1 MKLSISQ
8 RLAAMFAI
16 ASFIMLAVLGFAMH
30 GLLKRELELHQVS
43 ELQAR
48 WQMHKPMILRND
60 DAQHWQVVRSKFD
73 GALADNTRVRVW
85 VLSDDPRFRYGT
97 QLAPTQADSTAKDGF
112 GHIQVEEHTN
122 PMKTYIAQVEGR
134 GERPPVRLMVGI
146 DSTPFVE
153 TLRAFTVGLVALTV
167 VGALGA
173 AALGYYIAGF
183 GLRPLE
189 RLSGEAQALS
199 PGHLSRRLQTDTLA
213 PELSKL
219 ADSFNGALA
228 RLEAAYQQLEAFNA
242 DVAHELRT
250 PLGNLIGQT
259 QVTLSRERNATELK
273 ESLHSNLEDLER
285 LRAIVNDMLF
295 LARADRGERAPNRV
309 EVSIAQEVA
318 HAVEYL
324 EFIFEE
330 AEVRVRIDGDAHA
343 SIETTLFRRAVC
355 NLLQNAVQHAPR
367 GAEIVVFVLQQPGAI
382 RVSVQNTGPGIARE
396 HLTRLFDR
404 FYRVDSARSG
414 SHENHGLGLAI
425 VRAVAAMHGGT
436 VFAESDD
443 GATTIGFT
451 VALTPT

>member
-8 RLAAMFAI
+8 RLATMFAV
-16 ASFIMLAVLGFAMH
+16 ASFVTLAVLSFAMH
-30 GLLKRELELHQVS
+30 GLLKRELERHQDN

-48 WQMHKPMILRND
+48 WQMYKPIIARND
-60 DAQHWQVVRSKFD
+60 EVAYWEVVKHKFD
-73 GALADNTRVRVW
+73 NSISENNRVSLW
-85 VLSDDPRFRYGT
+85 VLGDDNRFRYGAALNGD
-97 QLAPTQADSTAKDGF
+97 QLRSAGTHGF
-112 GHIQVEEHTN
+112 GEILVPEHEA
-122 PMKTYIAQVEGR
+122 PLKTYSAEIEGR
-134 GERPPVRLMVGI
+134 GERPAVRLMVGI

-153 TLRAFTVGLVALTV
+153 TLSSFTVGLVALTV

-173 AALGYYIAGF
+173 ATLGYYIARVGM
-183 GLRPLE
+183 RPLE
-189 RLSGEAQALS
+189 RLSGEAQELS

-213 PELSKL
+213 PELSQL
-219 ADSFNGALA
+219 ADSFNGALG
-228 RLEAAYQQLEAFNA
+228 RLETAYQQLEAFNA

-259 QVTLSRERNATELK
+259 QVTLSRERNPTELK
-273 ESLHSNLEDLER
+273 EALHSNLEDLER
-285 LRAIVNDMLF
+285 LRGIVNDMLF
-295 LARADRGERAPNRV
+295 LARADRGERAPNRI

-330 AEVRVRIDGDAHA
+330 AGVKVRIEGDASA
-343 SIETTLFRRAVC
+343 SIETSLFRRAVT

-396 HLTRLFDR
+396 HLSRLFDR
-404 FYRVDSARSG
+404 FYRVDSSRSG
-414 SHENHGLGLAI
+414 SRENHGLGLAI

-436 VFAESDD
+436 VFAESDS

-451 VALTPT
+451 VAS

>member
-8 RLAAMFAI
+8 RLAAMFAV
-16 ASFIMLAVLGFAMH
+16 ASFVMLAVLSVAMH
-30 GLLKRELELHQVS
+30 GLLKRELGRHQSS

-48 WQMHKPMILRND
+48 WQMYKPIVMRND
-60 DAQHWQVVRSKFD
+60 EASHWDYVRTKFD
-73 GALADNTRVRVW
+73 NSISENNRVSLW
-85 VLSDDPRFRYGT
+85 VSGDDERFRYGT
-97 QLAPTQADSTAKDGF
+97 ELNDEQRRSMGTQGF
-112 GHIQVEEHTN
+112 GQILVPGHEA
-122 PMKTYIAQVEGR
+122 PLKTFSAEVEGR
-134 GERPPVRLMVGI
+134 GERPPVRLTVGI

-153 TLRAFTVGLVALTV
+153 TLRAFTVGLIALTV

-173 AALGYYIAGF
+173 AGLGYYIARVGM
-183 GLRPLE
+183 RPLDK
-189 RLSGEAQALS
+189 LSDEARALS
-199 PGHLSRRLQTDTLA
+199 PDHLSRRLQTDTLA
-213 PELSKL
+213 PELSHL

-259 QVTLSRERNATELK
+259 QVTLSRERGTTELK
-273 ESLHSNLEDLER
+273 ELLHSNLEDLER

-309 EVSIAQEVA
+309 EVSIAQEVSR
-318 HAVEYL
+318 AVEYL

-330 AEVRVRIDGDAHA
+330 AGVRVRIEGDAQA
-343 SIETTLFRRAVC
+343 SIETSLFRRAVT

-382 RVSVQNTGPGIARE
+382 RVSVQNAGSGIARE
-396 HLTRLFDR
+396 HLSRLFDR
-404 FYRVDSARSG
+404 FYRVDSSRSG
-414 SHENHGLGLAI
+414 SRENHGLGLAI
-425 VRAVAAMHGGT
+425 VRAVATMHGGT

-451 VALTPT
+451 VAA

>member
-8 RLAAMFAI
+8 RLAAMFAA
-16 ASFIMLAVLGFAMH
+16 ASFIMLAVLGVAMH
-30 GLLKRELELHQVS
+30 GLLKRELERHQVN

-48 WQMHKPMILRND
+48 WQMYRPMVQRND
-60 DAQHWQVVRSKFD
+60 DVEHWRVVQAKFD
-73 GALADNTRVRVW
+73 SSLSENNRVGLW
-85 VLSDDPRFRYGT
+85 VLSDDARFRYGSSLSAE
-97 QLAPTQADSTAKDGF
+97 QLRATALDGL
-112 GHIQVEEHTN
+112 GQMTLAGQEALL
-122 PMKTYIAQVEGR
+122 KTFVAEVEGR
-134 GERPPVRLMVGI
+134 GERPTVRLMVGI

-173 AALGYYIAGF
+173 AALGYYIAGI

-199 PGHLSRRLQTDTLA
+199 PGYLSRRLQTDTLA

-219 ADSFNGALA
+219 ADSFNGALS
-228 RLEAAYQQLEAFNA
+228 RLETAYQQLEAFNA

-259 QVTLSRERNATELK
+259 QVTLSRERNSTELK
-273 ESLHSNLEDLER
+273 EALHSNLEDLER

-318 HAVEYL
+318 YAVEYL

-330 AEVRVRIDGDAHA
+330 AGVRVRIDGDAHA
-343 SIETTLFRRAVC
+343 SIETSLFRRAVT

-367 GAEIVVFVLQQPGAI
+367 GAEIVVFVLQQPGTI

-396 HLTRLFDR
+396 HLSRLFDR

-436 VFAESDD
+436 VFAESAN

-451 VALTPT
+451 VARA

>member
-1 MKLSISQ
+1 MKLSISK
-8 RLAAMFAI
+8 RLAAMFAV
-16 ASFIMLAVLGFAMH
+16 ASFVLLAVLSVAMH
-30 GLLKRELELHQVS
+30 GLLKRELERHQS
-43 ELQAR
+43 NELQAR
-48 WQMHKPMILRND
+48 WTMYKPIVVRND
-60 DAQHWQVVRSKFD
+60 EVSHWEYVRTKFD
-73 GALADNTRVRVW
+73 NSISENNRVSLW
-85 VLSDDPRFRYGT
+85 VQSDDSRFLYGSALT
-97 QLAPTQADSTAKDGF
+97 DEQRHTMGTHGF
-112 GHIQVEEHTN
+112 GQVMLAGHES
-122 PMKTYIAQVEGR
+122 PLKTYSEDVEGR
-134 GERPPVRLMVGI
+134 GERPSVRLTVGI

-173 AALGYYIAGF
+173 AGLGYYIAGV
-183 GLRPLE
+183 GLRPVE
-189 RLSGEAQALS
+189 RLSREAQTLS
-199 PGHLSRRLQTDTLA
+199 PGYLSRRLQTDTLA
-213 PELSKL
+213 PELSEL
-219 ADSFNGALA
+219 ADSFNGALS
-228 RLEAAYQQLEAFNA
+228 RLETAYQQLEAFNA

-259 QVTLSRERNATELK
+259 QVTLSRERNGTELK
-273 ESLHSNLEDLER
+273 EALHSNLEDLER

-309 EVSIAQEVA
+309 EVSIAQEVS

-330 AEVRVRIDGDAHA
+330 AGVRVRIEGDAQA
-343 SIETTLFRRAVC
+343 SIETALFRRAVT

-396 HLTRLFDR
+396 HLSRLFDR

-414 SHENHGLGLAI
+414 SRENHGLGLAI

-451 VALTPT
+451 VASA

>member
-1 MKLSISQ
+1 
-8 RLAAMFAI
+8 
-16 ASFIMLAVLGFAMH
+16 VH
-30 GLLKRELELHQVS
+30 GLLIRELERHQDN

-48 WQMHKPMILRND
+48 WQMYKPIIMRND
-60 DAQHWQVVRSKFD
+60 EVKYWEYVQRKFD
-73 GALADNTRVRVW
+73 NSISENKRVSVW
-85 VLSDDPRFRYGT
+85 VLGDDPRFRYGSALT
-97 QLAPTQADSTAKDGF
+97 SEQLQSAGKEGF
-112 GHIQVEEHTN
+112 GEILLANHTA
-122 PMKTYIAQVEGR
+122 PLKTYSGDIESR
-134 GERPPVRLMVGI
+134 GERPTVHLMVGI

-153 TLRAFTVGLVALTV
+153 TLRSFTVGLIALTV

-173 AALGYYIAGF
+173 AALGYYIARVGM
-183 GLRPLE
+183 RPLE
-189 RLSGEAQALS
+189 QLSGEAQKLS
-199 PGHLSRRLQTDTLA
+199 PGDLSRRLQTDTLA

-259 QVTLSRERNATELK
+259 QVTLSRERSTTELK
-273 ESLHSNLEDLER
+273 EALHSNLEDVER

-330 AEVRVRIDGDAHA
+330 AGVKVRIEGDAQA
-343 SIETTLFRRAVC
+343 SIETSLFRRAVT

-367 GAEIVVFVLQQPGAI
+367 GAEIVVVVLQQPGAI

-396 HLTRLFDR
+396 HLSRLFDR
-404 FYRVDSARSG
+404 FYRVDSSRSG
-414 SHENHGLGLAI
+414 SRENHGLGLAI
-425 VRAVAAMHGGT
+425 VRAVATMHGGT
-436 VFAESDD
+436 VFAESDN
-443 GATTIGFT
+443 GATKIGFT
-451 VALTPT
+451 VAAV

>member
-8 RLAAMFAI
+8 RLATMFAA
-16 ASFIMLAVLGFAMH
+16 ASFVTLAVLSFAMH
-30 GLLKRELELHQVS
+30 GLLERELGRHQNNELR
-43 ELQAR
+43 AR
-48 WQMHKPMILRND
+48 WEMYKPLVLRNQE
-60 DAQHWQVVRSKFD
+60 AQHWQHVRAKFD
-73 GALADNTRVRVW
+73 SSISENNRVSVW
-85 VLSDDPRFRYGT
+85 VLSDDSRFRYGP
-97 QLAPTQADSTAKDGF
+97 QLTAAQLRSAGQAGF
-112 GHIQVEEHTN
+112 GQILVPNHAA
-122 PMKTYIAQVEGR
+122 PLKTYSAEVEGR

-167 VGALGA
+167 VGALGS
-173 AALGYYIAGF
+173 AALGYYIARVGM
-183 GLRPLE
+183 RPIE
-189 RLSGEAQALS
+189 RLSREAQELS
-199 PGHLSRRLQTDTLA
+199 PGDLSRRLQTGTLA
-213 PELSKL
+213 PELSQL

-259 QVTLSRERNATELK
+259 QVTLSRERNTTELK
-273 ESLHSNLEDLER
+273 EALHSNLEDLER

-309 EVSIAQEVA
+309 EVSIAQEVR
-318 HAVEYL
+318 HAVDYL

-330 AEVRVRIDGDAHA
+330 AGVTVRIDGDARA
-343 SIETTLFRRAVC
+343 SIETSLFRRAVT

-367 GAEIVVFVLQQPGAI
+367 GAEVVVHVLQQPGEI

-396 HLTRLFDR
+396 HLSRLFDR
-404 FYRVDSARSG
+404 FYRVDSSRSG
-414 SHENHGLGLAI
+414 SRENHGLGLAI
-425 VRAVAAMHGGT
+425 VRAVATMHGGT
-436 VFAESDD
+436 VFAESES

-451 VALTPT
+451 VAA

>member
-8 RLAAMFAI
+8 RLAAMFAV
-16 ASFIMLAVLGFAMH
+16 ASFVVLAVLSFAMH
-30 GLLKRELELHQVS
+30 GLLKRELERHQTN

-48 WQMHKPMILRND
+48 WQMYRPIVARND
-60 DAQHWQVVRSKFD
+60 DVEHWAVACNKFD
-73 GALADNTRVRVW
+73 NSLSENNRVSVW
-85 VLSDDPRFRYGT
+85 VLGDDERFRYGSPLT
-97 QLAPTQADSTAKDGF
+97 PEQLRSAGVHGF
-112 GHIQVEEHTN
+112 GQIRVPEHEAPLKTFTDDVE
-122 PMKTYIAQVEGR
+122 AR
-134 GERPPVRLMVGI
+134 GERPAVRMMIGI

-153 TLRAFTVGLVALTV
+153 TLRAFTVGLLALTV
-167 VGALGA
+167 VGALGS
-173 AALGYYIAGF
+173 AALGYYIAGV
-183 GLRPLE
+183 GLRPLD
-189 RLSGEAQALS
+189 RLSREAQALS
-199 PGHLSRRLQTDTLA
+199 PGYLSRRLRTDTLA
-213 PELSKL
+213 PELSEL
-219 ADSFNGALA
+219 ADSFNGALS
-228 RLEAAYQQLEAFNA
+228 RLETAYQQLEAFNA

-259 QVTLSRERNATELK
+259 QVTLSRERGLTELK

-309 EVSIAQEVA
+309 EVSIAQEVS

-330 AEVRVRIDGDAHA
+330 AGVHVRIEGDAQA
-343 SIETTLFRRAVC
+343 SIETSLFRRAVT

-367 GAEIVVFVLQQPGAI
+367 GAEIVVLVLQQPDAI

-396 HLTRLFDR
+396 HLSRLFDR
-404 FYRVDSARSG
+404 FYRVDSSRSG
-414 SHENHGLGLAI
+414 SRENHGLGLAI
-425 VRAVAAMHGGT
+425 VRAVATMHGGT

-451 VALTPT
+451 VARA

>member
-1 MKLSISQ
+1 MNLSISQ
-8 RLAAMFAI
+8 RLAVMFAA
-16 ASFIMLAVLGFAMH
+16 ASFIMLAVLGIAMH
-30 GLLKRELELHQVS
+30 GLLKRELERHQVH

-48 WQMHKPMILRND
+48 WEMHKPMIRRND
-60 DAQHWQVVRSKFD
+60 DAEHWHIVQNKLD
-73 GALADNTRVRVW
+73 GILPENGRVQVW
-85 VLSDDPRFRYGT
+85 VLSDDPRFRYGPPLSAQQLST
-97 QLAPTQADSTAKDGF
+97 IPAAGLGQLALSAHPSS
-112 GHIQVEEHTN
+112 
-122 PMKTYIAQVEGR
+122 MKTYVAQIESH
-134 GERPPVRLMVGI
+134 GERPPVRLMIAI
-146 DSTPFVE
+146 DSQPFVE
-153 TLRAFTVGLVALTV
+153 TLRAFTVGLIALTV

-173 AALGYYIAGF
+173 AALDYYIAGI
-183 GLRPLE
+183 GLRPLG

-199 PGHLSRRLQTDTLA
+199 PGHLSRRLQTATLP
-213 PELSKL
+213 PELSQL
-219 ADSFNGALA
+219 AGSFNGALA

-259 QVTLSRERNATELK
+259 QVTLSRERNPTELK
-273 ESLHSNLEDLER
+273 EALHSNLEDIER

-343 SIETTLFRRAVC
+343 SIETSLFRRAVC

-367 GAEIVVFVLQQPGAI
+367 GAEILVLVLPEADAV
-382 RVSVQNTGPGIARE
+382 RVAVQNTGPGIARE
-396 HLTRLFDR
+396 HLNRLFDR

-425 VRAVAAMHGGT
+425 VRAVAAMHGGN

-451 VALTPT
+451 VAA

>member
-8 RLAAMFAI
+8 RLAAMFAV
-16 ASFIMLAVLGFAMH
+16 ASFIMLAAVSFAMH
-30 GLLKRELELHQVS
+30 GLLKRELERHQDN

-48 WQMHKPMILRND
+48 WQMYKPIIMRND
-60 DAQHWQVVRSKFD
+60 EVVYWSVVRSKFD
-73 GALADNTRVRVW
+73 NSLSENNRVSVW
-85 VLSDDPRFRYGT
+85 VLGDDTRFRYGSYLDDEQLLAAGT
-97 QLAPTQADSTAKDGF
+97 QGF
-112 GHIQVEEHTN
+112 GEMHMPEHEA
-122 PMKTYIAQVEGR
+122 PMKTYSAEVEGR
-134 GERPPVRLMVGI
+134 GERPAVRLMIGI

-153 TLRAFTVGLVALTV
+153 TLQSFTVGLVALTV

-173 AALGYYIAGF
+173 AGLGYYIAGV
-183 GLRPLE
+183 GLRPLG

-228 RLEAAYQQLEAFNA
+228 RLETAYQQLEAFNA

-259 QVTLSRERNATELK
+259 QVTLSRERNPTELK
-273 ESLHSNLEDLER
+273 EALHSNLEDLER
-285 LRAIVNDMLF
+285 VRAIVNDMLF

-330 AEVRVRIDGDAHA
+330 AGVEVRIEGDAQA
-343 SIETTLFRRAVC
+343 SIETSLFRRAVT

-367 GAEIVVFVLQQPGAI
+367 GAEIVVIVLQQPGAI
-382 RVSVQNTGPGIARE
+382 RVSVQNSGSGIARE
-396 HLTRLFDR
+396 HLSRLFDR
-404 FYRVDSARSG
+404 FYRVDSSRSG
-414 SHENHGLGLAI
+414 SRENHGLGLAI

-436 VFAESDD
+436 VFAESDN

-451 VALTPT
+451 VAP

>member
-1 MKLSISQ
+1 
-8 RLAAMFAI
+8 
-16 ASFIMLAVLGFAMH
+16 
-30 GLLKRELELHQVS
+30 LLKRELERHQVN

-48 WQMHKPMILRND
+48 WQMYKPIVLRND
-60 DAQHWQVVRSKFD
+60 DVEHWAMVSTKFNNS
-73 GALADNTRVRVW
+73 LSENNRVSLWVW
-85 VLSDDPRFRYGT
+85 SDDPRFRYGSELSSE
-97 QLAPTQADSTAKDGF
+97 QLRT
-112 GHIQVEEHTN
+112 IQVDGIGQLVSTEHHA
-122 PMKTYIAQVEGR
+122 PLKTFVAEVEGR

-153 TLRAFTVGLVALTV
+153 TLRAFTVGLIALTV

-173 AALGYYIAGF
+173 AALGYYIAGI

-189 RLSGEAQALS
+189 SLSGEAEELS
-199 PGHLSRRLQTDTLA
+199 PGHLSRRLQTNTLA
-213 PELSKL
+213 PELYKL
-219 ADSFNGALA
+219 ADSFNGALS

-250 PLGNLIGQT
+250 PLGNIIGQT
-259 QVTLSRERNATELK
+259 QVTLSRERNPTELK
-273 ESLHSNLEDLER
+273 EALHSNLEDLER

-295 LARADRGERAPNRV
+295 LARADRGERAPNRI

-330 AEVRVRIDGDAHA
+330 AGVRVRIDGDAHA
-343 SIETTLFRRAVC
+343 SIETSLFRRAVT

-367 GAEIVVFVLQQPGAI
+367 GAEIVVSVLQQPGAI

-396 HLTRLFDR
+396 HLSRLFDR
-404 FYRVDSARSG
+404 FYRVDIARSG
-414 SHENHGLGLAI
+414 SRENHGLGLAI

-451 VALTPT
+451 VASA

>member
-8 RLAAMFAI
+8 RLATMFAV
-16 ASFIMLAVLGFAMH
+16 ASFVMLAVVSMAMH
-30 GLLKRELELHQVS
+30 GLLKRELERHQDN

-48 WQMHKPMILRND
+48 WQMYKPIVTRND
-60 DAQHWQVVRSKFD
+60 EASHWSIVRSKFD
-73 GALADNTRVRVW
+73 NSLSENNRVSVW
-85 VLSDDPRFRYGT
+85 VLGSDTRFRYGSYLNDN
-97 QLAPTQADSTAKDGF
+97 QLLTAGTRGF
-112 GHIQVEEHTN
+112 GEIQLPEQEA
-122 PMKTYIAQVEGR
+122 PLKTFSADVEGR
-134 GERPPVRLMVGI
+134 GERPAVRLMIGI

-153 TLRAFTVGLVALTV
+153 TLQSFTVGLVALTV

-173 AALGYYIAGF
+173 AALGYYIAGV
-183 GLRPLE
+183 GLRPVG
-189 RLSGEAQALS
+189 RLSGEARALS
-199 PGHLSRRLQTDTLA
+199 PGHLARRLQTDTLA
-213 PELSKL
+213 PELSNL

-228 RLEAAYQQLEAFNA
+228 RLETAYQQLEAFNA

-259 QVTLSRERNATELK
+259 QVTLSRERSPTELK
-273 ESLHSNLEDLER
+273 EALHSNLEDLER

-330 AEVRVRIDGDAHA
+330 AGVKVRIEGDAQA
-343 SIETTLFRRAVC
+343 SIETSLFRRAVT

-367 GAEIVVFVLQQPGAI
+367 GAEIVVFVLQQPGTI
-382 RVSVQNTGPGIARE
+382 RVSVQNAGPGIARE
-396 HLTRLFDR
+396 HLSRLFDR

-414 SHENHGLGLAI
+414 SRENHGLGLAI

-436 VFAESDD
+436 VFAESES

-451 VALTPT
+451 VAS

>member
-1 MKLSISQ
+1 MNLSISQ
-8 RLAAMFAI
+8 RLAAMFAV
-16 ASFIMLAVLGFAMH
+16 ASFVMLAVLGLAMH
-30 GLLKRELELHQVS
+30 GLLERELGRHQDN

-48 WQMHKPMILRND
+48 WQMYKPIIARND
-60 DAQHWQVVRSKFD
+60 ELSYWRIVRIKFD
-73 GALADNTRVRVW
+73 NSLSENNRVSVW
-85 VLSDDPRFRYGT
+85 VLGDDPRFRYGPELSAEQLLTAGT
-97 QLAPTQADSTAKDGF
+97 QGF
-112 GHIQVEEHTN
+112 GQIWLPDQAA
-122 PMKTYIAQVEGR
+122 PLKTFSAEIEAH
-134 GERPPVRLMVGI
+134 GERPAVRLMIGI

-153 TLRAFTVGLVALTV
+153 TLQSFTVGLVALTI

-173 AALGYYIAGF
+173 AGLGYYIAGV
-183 GLRPLE
+183 GLRPVE
-189 RLSGEAQALS
+189 QLSGEAQALS

-228 RLEAAYQQLEAFNA
+228 RLETAYQQLEAFNA

-259 QVTLSRERNATELK
+259 QVTLSRERNPTELK
-273 ESLHSNLEDLER
+273 EALHSNLEDLER

-295 LARADRGERAPNRV
+295 LARADRGERAPNRI

-330 AEVRVRIDGDAHA
+330 AGVRVRIDGDAQA
-343 SIETTLFRRAVC
+343 SIETSLFRRAVT

-414 SHENHGLGLAI
+414 SRENHGLGLAI

-436 VFAESDD
+436 VFAESES

-451 VALTPT
+451 VAV

>member
-1 MKLSISQ
+1 MNLSISQ
-8 RLAAMFAI
+8 RLAAMFAA
-16 ASFIMLAVLGFAMH
+16 ASFIMLAVVGIAMH
-30 GLLKRELELHQVS
+30 SLLKRELERYQVH

-48 WQMHKPMILRND
+48 WDMHQPMILRNRD
-60 DAQHWQVVRSKFD
+60 PAHWDVIRAKFD
-73 GALADNTRVRVW
+73 GILPENGRVRVW
-85 VLSDDPRFRYGT
+85 VLSDDPRFRYGPPLSAA
-97 QLAPTQADSTAKDGF
+97 QLRTTSPSGLGELTLD
-112 GHIQVEEHTN
+112 EHAGA
-122 PMKTYIAQVEGR
+122 MKTYTAEIEGR
-134 GERPPVRLMVGI
+134 DQRPPVRLMIAI
-146 DSTPFVE
+146 DTMPFVE
-153 TLRAFTVGLVALTV
+153 TMRAFTVGLIALTV
-167 VGALGA
+167 VGTLGA

-183 GLRPLE
+183 GLRPLD
-189 RLSGEAQALS
+189 RLSGEAEALS
-199 PGHLSRRLQTDTLA
+199 PGRLSRRLHTGTLP

-259 QVTLSRERNATELK
+259 QVTLSRERNSTQLK
-273 ESLHSNLEDLER
+273 EALHSNLEDLER

-295 LARADRGERAPNRV
+295 LARADRGESAPNRI

-330 AEVRVRIDGDAHA
+330 AEVRVRIEGDARA
-343 SIETTLFRRAVC
+343 SIETSLFRRAVC
-355 NLLQNAVQHAPR
+355 NLLQNAVQHAPPN
-367 GAEIVVFVLQQPGAI
+367 AEIVVFLLHEKNAI
-382 RVSVQNTGPGIARE
+382 RVSVQNTGSSIARE
-396 HLTRLFDR
+396 HLSRLFDR

-425 VRAVAAMHGGT
+425 VRAVAAMHGGS
-436 VFAESDD
+436 VFAESNN

-451 VALTPT
+451 VATV

>member
-1 MKLSISQ
+1 MKLSLSQ
-8 RLAAMFAI
+8 RLAAMFAL
-16 ASFIMLAVLGFAMH
+16 ASFIMLAVLSMSMH
-30 GLLKRELELHQVS
+30 GLLKRELEKHQV
-43 ELQAR
+43 QALKAR
-48 WQMHKPMILRND
+48 AQWHRGMIMRND
-60 DAQHWQVVRSKFD
+60 EVIYWHMVCRKLDESVAESR
-73 GALADNTRVRVW
+73 RVRLW
-85 VLSDDPRFRYGT
+85 VLSDDSRFRCGT
-97 QLAPTQADSTAKDGF
+97 ALSPEQSSSTLANGF
-112 GHIQVEEHTN
+112 GEIPVKN
-122 PMKTYIAQVEGR
+122 AAPMKTYIAEVPGR
-134 GERPPVRLMVGI
+134 GERPAVRLMVAI

-153 TLRAFTVGLVALTV
+153 TLRSFTVGLIALTV
-167 VGALGA
+167 VGAMGS
-173 AALGYYIAGF
+173 AALGYYIARV

-199 PGHLSRRLQTDTLA
+199 PGRLSRRLQTDTLA
-213 PELSKL
+213 PELWKL

-259 QVTLSRERNATELK
+259 QVTLARERNPAELK
-273 ESLHSNLEDLER
+273 ELLHSNLEDLER

-309 EVSIAQEVA
+309 EVSIADEVA

-343 SIETTLFRRAVC
+343 SIETSLFRRAVT

-367 GAEIVVFVLQQPGAI
+367 GAEIVVAVLQERGTI
-382 RVSVQNTGPGIARE
+382 RVSVQNTGSGIARE
-396 HLTRLFDR
+396 HLSRLFDR

-425 VRAVAAMHGGT
+425 VRAVATMHGGT
-436 VFAESDD
+436 VFAESEQ
-443 GATTIGFT
+443 GATSIGFT
-451 VALTPT
+451 VACG

>member
-1 MKLSISQ
+1 MNLSISQ
-8 RLAAMFAI
+8 RLAVMFAA
-16 ASFIMLAVLGFAMH
+16 ASFVMLAAIGLAMH
-30 GLLKRELELHQVS
+30 GLLKRELESHQVH

-48 WQMHKPMILRND
+48 WQMHKPMIMRND
-60 DAQHWQVVRSKFD
+60 EVAHWHVVGSKLD
-73 GALADNTRVRVW
+73 GILPENGRVRVW
-85 VLSDDPRFRYGT
+85 VLGDDPRFRYGPPLSPS
-97 QLAPTQADSTAKDGF
+97 QLGAIPSAGLGELTLSDPSAA
-112 GHIQVEEHTN
+112 
-122 PMKTYIAQVEGR
+122 MKTYVARIDAN
-134 GERPPVRLMVGI
+134 GERPPVRLMIGI
-146 DSTPFVE
+146 DTQPFVE
-153 TLRAFTVGLVALTV
+153 TLRAFTVGLVALTI

-183 GLRPLE
+183 GLRPLG

-199 PGHLSRRLQTDTLA
+199 PGRLSRRLQTGTLP

-250 PLGNLIGQT
+250 PLGNIIGQT
-259 QVTLSRERNATELK
+259 QVTLSRERNPTELK
-273 ESLHSNLEDLER
+273 EALHSNLEDLER

-330 AEVRVRIDGDAHA
+330 AEVRVRIDGDARA
-343 SIETTLFRRAVC
+343 SIETALFRRAVC

-367 GAEIVVFVLQQPGAI
+367 GAEIVVFVLPETDAI
-382 RVSVQNTGPGIARE
+382 RVAVQNTGPGIARE
-396 HLTRLFDR
+396 HLSRLFDR

-414 SHENHGLGLAI
+414 SQGNHGLGLAI
-425 VRAVAAMHGGT
+425 VRAVAAMHGGN
-436 VFAESDD
+436 VFAESDN

-451 VALTPT
+451 VAP

>member
-1 MKLSISQ
+1 MLSVVS
-8 RLAAMFAI
+8 M
-16 ASFIMLAVLGFAMH
+16 AMH
-30 GLLKRELELHQVS
+30 GLLKRELERHQDN

-48 WQMHKPMILRND
+48 WQMYKPIITRND
-60 DAQHWQVVRSKFD
+60 EVRYWNIVRSKFD
-73 GALADNTRVRVW
+73 NSLSENNRVSVW
-85 VLSDDPRFRYGT
+85 VLGDDTRFRYGSYLSNEQLLTAGT
-97 QLAPTQADSTAKDGF
+97 QGF
-112 GHIQVEEHTN
+112 GEIHLPEQQA
-122 PMKTYIAQVEGR
+122 PLKTYSAEVESR
-134 GERPPVRLMVGI
+134 GERPAVRLMIGI

-153 TLRAFTVGLVALTV
+153 TLQAFTVGLVALTV

-173 AALGYYIAGF
+173 AGLGYYIARV
-183 GLRPLE
+183 GLRPLG
-189 RLSGEAQALS
+189 RLSGEAEALS
-199 PGHLSRRLQTDTLA
+199 PGYLSRRLQTDTLA

-219 ADSFNGALA
+219 AVSFNGALA
-228 RLEAAYQQLEAFNA
+228 RLETAYQQLEAFNA

-259 QVTLSRERNATELK
+259 QVTLSRDRNPTELK
-273 ESLHSNLEDLER
+273 EALHSNLEDLER

-295 LARADRGERAPNRV
+295 LARADRGERAPNRI

-330 AEVRVRIDGDAHA
+330 AGVRVRIEGDAQA
-343 SIETTLFRRAVC
+343 SIETSLFRRAVT

-382 RVSVQNTGPGIARE
+382 RVSVQNIGPGIARE
-396 HLTRLFDR
+396 HLSRLFDR

-414 SHENHGLGLAI
+414 SRENHGLGLAI
-425 VRAVAAMHGGT
+425 VRAVANMHGGT
-436 VFAESDD
+436 VFAESDS

-451 VALTPT
+451 VAI

>member
-8 RLAAMFAI
+8 RLAAMFAV
-16 ASFIMLAVLGFAMH
+16 ASFVMLAVLSVAMH
-30 GLLKRELELHQVS
+30 GLLKRELGRHQDN

-48 WQMHKPMILRND
+48 WQMYKPFVMRND
-60 DAQHWQVVRSKFD
+60 EASHWRITCAKFD
-73 GALADNTRVRVW
+73 NSLSENSGVKVW
-85 VLSDDPRFRYGT
+85 VLGEDARFRYGSSLNEA
-97 QLAPTQADSTAKDGF
+97 QLRTAGMQGF
-112 GHIQVEEHTN
+112 GQISVPDQEA
-122 PMKTYIAQVEGR
+122 PLKTFSGPVEGR
-134 GERPPVRLMVGI
+134 GERPTVRLMVGI

-153 TLRAFTVGLVALTV
+153 TLQSFTVGLIALTF

-173 AALGYYIAGF
+173 AALGYYIAGV
-183 GLRPLE
+183 GLRPVE

-228 RLEAAYQQLEAFNA
+228 RLETAYQQLEAFNA

-259 QVTLSRERNATELK
+259 QVTLSRERSVTELK
-273 ESLHSNLEDLER
+273 EALHSNLEDLER

-295 LARADRGERAPNRV
+295 LARADRGERAPNRI

-330 AEVRVRIDGDAHA
+330 AGVRVRIEGDAQA
-343 SIETTLFRRAVC
+343 SIETSLFRRAVT

-382 RVSVQNTGPGIARE
+382 RVSVRNNGSGIARE
-396 HLTRLFDR
+396 HLSRLFDR
-404 FYRVDSARSG
+404 FYRVDSSRSG
-414 SHENHGLGLAI
+414 SRENHGLGLAI
-425 VRAVAAMHGGT
+425 VRAVATMHGGT
-436 VFAESDD
+436 VFAESEN

-451 VALTPT
+451 VARA

>member
-8 RLAAMFAI
+8 RLAAMFAV
-16 ASFIMLAVLGFAMH
+16 ASFVMLAVLSVAMH
-30 GLLKRELELHQVS
+30 GLLKRELERHQS
-43 ELQAR
+43 NELQAR
-48 WQMHKPMILRND
+48 WQMYKPIIMRND
-60 DAQHWQVVRSKFD
+60 EAAHWEYVRTKFD
-73 GALADNTRVRVW
+73 NSISENNRVSLW
-85 VLSDDPRFRYGT
+85 VSGDDKRFRYGT
-97 QLAPTQADSTAKDGF
+97 TLNDTQQQSMGLHGF
-112 GHIQVEEHTN
+112 GQILMPGHQA
-122 PMKTYIAQVEGR
+122 PLKTYSEDVEGR
-134 GERPPVRLMVGI
+134 GERPPVRLTVGI

-173 AALGYYIAGF
+173 AGLGYYIARVGM
-183 GLRPLE
+183 RPLD
-189 RLSGEAQALS
+189 RLSGEARALS

-213 PELSKL
+213 PELSQL

-228 RLEAAYQQLEAFNA
+228 RLETAYQQLEAFNA

-259 QVTLSRERNATELK
+259 QVTLSRERNPTELK
-273 ESLHSNLEDLER
+273 EALHSNLEDVER

-309 EVSIAQEVA
+309 EVSISEEVSR
-318 HAVEYL
+318 AVEYL

-330 AEVRVRIDGDAHA
+330 AGVKVRIVGDAQA
-343 SIETTLFRRAVC
+343 SIETSLFRRAVT

-367 GAEIVVFVLQQPGAI
+367 GAEIVVYVLLEPGAI
-382 RVSVQNTGPGIARE
+382 RVSVQNSGSGIARE

-404 FYRVDSARSG
+404 FYRVDSSRSG
-414 SHENHGLGLAI
+414 SRENHGLGLAI

-443 GATTIGFT
+443 AATTIGFT
-451 VALTPT
+451 VASV